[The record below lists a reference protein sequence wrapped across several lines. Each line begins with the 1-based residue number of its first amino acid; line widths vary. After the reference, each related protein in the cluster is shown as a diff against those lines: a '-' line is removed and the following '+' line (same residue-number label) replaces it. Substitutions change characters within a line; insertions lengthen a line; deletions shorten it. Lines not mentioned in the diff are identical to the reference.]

1 MEGIPDTKFQMK
13 EIWKVLGKYD
23 KIEKSPT
30 DVPIWEMWKVPMKY
44 KTVFFPL
51 RKSFDQ
57 YDMWLVSIGHFS
69 YNIGHILESRV
80 QKIFG
85 RGVNIFCKGNGT
97 RLERSICARWWV
109 GTGGSFVRKKRL
121 FNAEVIDIWPDK
133 RKRGV
138 MIRYIFLEQS
148 NCDVSAMKNISQAH
162 YYYYG
167 PKSFENH
174 SLWQLLEVLAEM
186 SIPIH
191 PSIHL

>member
-1 MEGIPDTKFQMK
+1 
-13 EIWKVLGKYD
+13 
-23 KIEKSPT
+23 
-30 DVPIWEMWKVPMKY
+30 MKY

-138 MIRYIFLEQS
+138 MIRYILFVQS
-148 NCDVSAMKNISQAH
+148 NCDVSAMKNLWIYNTLIIIMVQ
-162 YYYYG
+162 
-167 PKSFENH
+167 NH
-174 SLWQLLEVLAEM
+174 LKTILSG
-186 SIPIH
+186 SY
-191 PSIHL
+191 